1 MNLHKQIIGI
11 SWISFGALVL
21 SLIVLSFNA
30 GKPLMVAL
38 GVAEGAL
45 FVGAGFALLANL
57 RNSSWICLPCSA
69 LSLFSF
75 PIGTVLG
82 IYYLWYYFKVEKGAL
97 RKE

>member
-21 SLIVLSFNA
+21 SLILMSFNA
-30 GKPLMVAL
+30 AKTQMIVFGI
-38 GVAEGAL
+38 AEGLL

-82 IYYLWYYFKVEKGAL
+82 IYYLWYYFKVEKGSPGKA
-97 RKE
+97 

>member
-30 GKPLMVAL
+30 GKPMMVAL
-38 GVAEGAL
+38 GIAEGAL

-82 IYYLWYYFKVEKGAL
+82 IYYLWYYFKVEKAPQK
-97 RKE
+97 KE